1 MYRQPRPR
9 RQNVLSRD
17 VIRTYVNIS
26 AKSTEI
32 SAIVPSFPV
41 IFSPTVPR
49 LVGKCSTAT
58 FLILP
63 SNSNTPRTQQPP
75 FLVDRSP

>member
-41 IFSPTVPR
+41 ISVPR
-49 LVGKCSTAT
+49 SHDLSESVLLQLS
-58 FLILP
+58 
-63 SNSNTPRTQQPP
+63 
-75 FLVDRSP
+75 